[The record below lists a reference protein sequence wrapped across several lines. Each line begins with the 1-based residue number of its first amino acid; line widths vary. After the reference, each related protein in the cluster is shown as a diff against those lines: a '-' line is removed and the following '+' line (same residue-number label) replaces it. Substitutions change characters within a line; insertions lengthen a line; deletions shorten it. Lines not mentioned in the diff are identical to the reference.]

1 MDDIEQII
9 VRIAKWILNLNLT
22 FAVILY
28 IYRLKYMMKDN
39 TKAIVCAIVA
49 VLSWSTVATAFKVAL
64 THLTHFEM
72 LLIASY
78 TALVIFILLLTVQK
92 KWRLVFSLP
101 VKRWGHLALIGLL
114 NPVAYYLVL
123 FKAYDLLPAQVA
135 QPINYAWPI
144 LLLILLAIF
153 ARQPIPL
160 KKYIGMFV
168 SLAGVSLISMGSSGA
183 GALSIP
189 LSGLLL
195 AALSALL
202 WAVYWM
208 VNNRNREIDASVALF
223 VSFLFGTIYLTVA
236 ACLTGVDIRTVPGIL
251 SGMYVGCFEIGVPFI
266 CFGIAMRKTTN
277 PALIN
282 QLCYLS
288 PFLSLFFIAI
298 VLGEQIVTTTYIGLG
313 LIVSGIVFNQYFVK
327 E

>member
-1 MDDIEQII
+1 
-9 VRIAKWILNLNLT
+9 
-22 FAVILY
+22 
-28 IYRLKYMMKDN
+28 MMKDN
-39 TKAIVCAIVA
+39 TKAIVCAGVA

-64 THLTHFEM
+64 MHLTHFEM
-72 LLIASY
+72 LLVACY
-78 TALVIFILLLTVQK
+78 TALLLFISLLTVQR
-92 KWRLVFSLP
+92 KWRQVFSLP
-101 VKRWGHLALIGLL
+101 AGRWFYFALVGLL

-160 KKYIGMFV
+160 KKYIGMLV
-168 SLAGVSLISMGSSGA
+168 SLGGVILISIGSSTTGGVA
-183 GALSIP
+183 VP
-189 LSGLLL
+189 FSGLLL

-202 WAVYWM
+202 WAGYWM
-208 VNNRNREIDASVALF
+208 VNNRNREVDAGVALF
-223 VSFLFGTIYLTVA
+223 ISFLFGSVYLTVA
-236 ACLTGVDIRTVPGIL
+236 ACVIGVELCTVPGIL
-251 SGMYVGCFEIGVPFI
+251 SGMYVGCFEIGIPFI

-288 PFLSLFFIAI
+288 PFLSLFFISI
-298 VLGEQIVTTTYIGLG
+298 VLGEQIVATTYIGLG